1 MTATDRQIR
10 LKPLTETAFA
20 EFGDVLAV
28 KANPDQIIN
37 QGMCGRHHDL
47 AKVVFAEGG
56 QAGISVFDATPRA
69 LPYTL
74 DMMERH
80 PKGSQAFVPMHD
92 ASFLVIVAADEDGQP
107 GRPQAFLT
115 APHTGINIHKNIW
128 HGVLT
133 PLSAP
138 GLFAVIDRIGN
149 DTNLEEHWFD
159 EAYTVIA

>member
-1 MTATDRQIR
+1 
-10 LKPLTETAFA
+10 
-20 EFGDVLAV
+20 
-28 KANPDQIIN
+28 
-37 QGMCGRHHDL
+37 
-47 AKVVFAEGG
+47 
-56 QAGISVFDATPRA
+56 
-69 LPYTL
+69 
-74 DMMERH
+74 MERH

-107 GRPQAFLT
+107 GLPQAFLT

-159 EAYTVIA
+159 EAYTVIR